1 MARRPKTLT
10 RHQLQSRKNKAVRFT
25 RDVAS
30 DPDRADEI
38 EDESLD
44 DYAQRR
50 RIQLMNAGRRS
61 HMAKKSVEDYRA
73 EVSDLKQQI
82 RDLEDENQTLND
94 KLDNM
99 AEALEPEEEDEDE
112 AGDDDDNTER
122 D

>member
-1 MARRPKTLT
+1 MPRRPKTLT
-10 RHQLQSRKNKAVRFT
+10 REQLQSRKDRAVQFT
-25 RDVAS
+25 RDVAG

-50 RIQLMNAGRRS
+50 RIQFMNAGRSSR
-61 HMAKKSVEDYRA
+61 MAKKSVEDYRA
-73 EVSDLKQQI
+73 EVADLKQQI

-94 KLDNM
+94 KLDNI
-99 AEALEPEEEDEDE
+99 AEVLEPEDE
-112 AGDDDDNTER
+112 AEDDGDDDDKR